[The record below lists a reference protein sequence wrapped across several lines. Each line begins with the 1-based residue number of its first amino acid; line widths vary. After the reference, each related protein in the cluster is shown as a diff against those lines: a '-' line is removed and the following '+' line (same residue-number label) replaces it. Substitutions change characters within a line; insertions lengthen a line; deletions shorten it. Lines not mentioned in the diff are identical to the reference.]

1 MKTRNTEIGPLIGK
15 ALKERGWSQNHLAKL
30 AGISA
35 SQIGRIINGSVC
47 PCNKTIE
54 KIAAVIGGS
63 IDLPGEDFSDRLVKA
78 RWRKGMNQDTL
89 ADELG
94 INVVSISNYETG
106 KTMPSSFLLKCI
118 CEVLDVSADWLLGLK
133 DYDVIITEKDS

>member
-15 ALKERGWSQNHLAKL
+15 ALKERGWSRNHLARL
-30 AGISA
+30 SGVSA
-35 SQIGRIINGSVC
+35 QQINRIINGTVC

-54 KIAAVIGGS
+54 KIVSVIGGS

-78 RWRKGMNQDTL
+78 RWRRGLNQEAL

-118 CEVLDVSADWLLGLK
+118 CEVLEVSADWLLGLK
-133 DYDVIITEKDS
+133 KE

>member
-1 MKTRNTEIGPLIGK
+1 MKTRNTEIGSLIGK
-15 ALKERGWSQNHLAKL
+15 ALKDRGWSRNHLARL
-30 AGISA
+30 SGVSA
-35 SQIGRIINGSVC
+35 QQINRIINGDVC

-54 KIAAVIGGS
+54 KIASVIGGS

-78 RWRKGMNQDTL
+78 RWRRGLNQETL

-118 CEVLDVSADWLLGLK
+118 CEVLGVSADWLLGLK
-133 DYDVIITEKDS
+133 EE

>member
-1 MKTRNTEIGPLIGK
+1 MKTRNTEIGQLIGK
-15 ALKERGWSQNHLAKL
+15 ALKERGWSKNHLAKL
-30 AGISA
+30 SGVS
-35 SQIGRIINGSVC
+35 SQQITRIINGTVC

-54 KIAAVIGGS
+54 KIAMVIGS
-63 IDLPGEDFSDRLVKA
+63 SVDLPGDDFSDRLIKA
-78 RWRKGMNQDTL
+78 RWRKGMNQGTL

-118 CEVLDVSADWLLGLK
+118 CEVLDVSADWLLGLR
-133 DYDVIITEKDS
+133 EKDA

>member
-15 ALKERGWSQNHLAKL
+15 ALKERGWSRNHLARL
-30 AGISA
+30 SGVSA
-35 SQIGRIINGSVC
+35 QQINRIINGDVH

-54 KIAAVIGGS
+54 KIASVIGGS

-78 RWRKGMNQDTL
+78 RWRKGLNQETL

-133 DYDVIITEKDS
+133 EKDA

>member
-15 ALKERGWSQNHLAKL
+15 ALKERGWSKNHLAEL
-30 AGISA
+30 SGVSSQQIS
-35 SQIGRIINGSVC
+35 RIINGAVC

-54 KIAAVIGGS
+54 KIASVIGGS

-78 RWRKGMNQDTL
+78 RWRKGLNQETL

-94 INVVSISNYETG
+94 INVVSISHYETG

-118 CEVLDVSADWLLGLK
+118 CEVLNVSADWLLGLK
-133 DYDVIITEKDS
+133 EE

>member
-15 ALKERGWSQNHLAKL
+15 ALKERGWSKNHLAKL
-30 AGISA
+30 SGVS
-35 SQIGRIINGSVC
+35 SQQIARIINGSVC

-106 KTMPSSFLLKCI
+106 KTMPSSFILLCI
-118 CEVLDVSADWLLGLK
+118 CQALGCSADWLLGLK
-133 DYDVIITEKDS
+133 EKDA